1 MTGDKR
7 DLLDVL
13 SAELAFSE
21 SGGYRHSEGDA
32 WRPQFIFQDS
42 PTCLEF
48 NQNRP
53 STQCANCILTKLAP
67 HNLRSKKTPCRYI
80 PLNEN
85 GETLDSLLSQ
95 QFSRGDGIRGSEM
108 VENKG
113 RAAGTGKGGHDKC
126 FQTFRTSAAREARYE
141 PRTSNLTDDEVT
153 MFEFCAN
160 QECHAPFD
168 YRHGR
173 LFRFHKDYAAGD
185 AHASGNY
192 GWGRAFDQHG
202 RRKLCVSTGRI
213 RKLYARDESG
223 YCTRYT
229 SDEPKCSVLHRR
241 DSCPSPAICLK
252 DQGSDVDSRF
262 KRQGTARLCK
272 DAALCFSED

>member
-85 GETLDSLLSQ
+85 GETLDSLYRSNSQ
-95 QFSRGDGIRGSEM
+95 EETEFVVQKWLKTKVAQLERERADMTNASKHSGRQPRAKRVTSRELPI
-108 VENKG
+108 
-113 RAAGTGKGGHDKC
+113 
-126 FQTFRTSAAREARYE
+126 
-141 PRTSNLTDDEVT
+141 
-153 MFEFCAN
+153 
-160 QECHAPFD
+160 
-168 YRHGR
+168 
-173 LFRFHKDYAAGD
+173 
-185 AHASGNY
+185 
-192 GWGRAFDQHG
+192 
-202 RRKLCVSTGRI
+202 
-213 RKLYARDESG
+213 
-223 YCTRYT
+223 
-229 SDEPKCSVLHRR
+229 
-241 DSCPSPAICLK
+241 
-252 DQGSDVDSRF
+252 
-262 KRQGTARLCK
+262 
-272 DAALCFSED
+272 